1 MIDSGEACFDLG
13 DAHSDLDTETVNVG
27 NLLLHLMEARKY
39 SALLLGV
46 HLSHGVQGA
55 MEPPP
60 LAFHLTFQSRSS
72 SSVLCKRVE
81 LPQPFPARVPR
92 LFLL

>member
-1 MIDSGEACFDLG
+1 MIDSGEACFGLG
-13 DAHSDLDTETVNVG
+13 DQHSDLDAEAVNVT
-27 NLLLHLMEARKY
+27 NLLKY

-46 HLSHGVQGA
+46 HLSDGVQGA

-60 LAFHLTFQSRSS
+60 LAFHLTFRSRSS
-72 SSVLCKRVE
+72 LSVCKRVE